1 MGELKKLAVLGSIYP
16 WLFHASL
23 YTTWLLAWFSLGAP
37 PRPSWDDPQN
47 IALIGLPSLLT
58 SILLAGTPFVLL
70 ITLLCLLLLG
80 FLLFRRKSLGYR
92 YLNLWGL
99 AILLW
104 GTAIGLLFWDPLRVW
119 YWYLD

>member
-23 YTTWLLAWFSLGAP
+23 YATWLVAWWSLGAP
-37 PRPSWDDPQN
+37 PRPSWDDPAN
-47 IALIGLPSLLT
+47 IGAIGLPSLIT
-58 SILLAGTPFVLL
+58 GLLFAGAPLALL
-70 ITLLCLLLLG
+70 ITLSCLLLLG
-80 FLLFRRKSLGYR
+80 FLLFRRKRLDFR

-99 AILLW
+99 VILLW
-104 GTAIGLLFWDPLRVW
+104 GAAILLLVWDPLRVW